1 MSSLVENQVQF
12 ARPVAAQR
20 AAQLL
25 GISMEHMSGAVFSPI
40 AGVLETL
47 PDKCYDNLDQLIV
60 GIYSIIISSI
70 LAIINNRTFSNAHTI
85 SSIHL
90 IDSPGF
96 QNPSSAGRIIGASL
110 ADLSHNYLQERL
122 QLLFFHDKLIAPQTR
137 YTQELVSVNA
147 ESVTEKNPITLIGLL
162 DKMPQGGR
170 FRKPTAKMRDED
182 RCGLFGLLDE
192 ESIYKKTSENVFL
205 DRVFSQFSGSEHC
218 ELIHRPADT
227 PSEFVINHLNGTNP
241 VIYSVN
247 DWFKHNRSNSSIATH
262 ILQMSNHSGVTKL
275 ISNTFGRDTSNSTIS
290 NTERNTQSM
299 RRMSSMRQSN
309 AGGTNKIS
317 TLMQVKFTVDSIVE
331 TLRRTEMHFVTCIL
345 PNHRAAVSNPDLVPD
360 LESIVNVPLLRS
372 QVPPNQMS
380 YYYFVQ

>member
-1 MSSLVENQVQF
+1 MENQVQF

-40 AGVLETL
+40 AGVLEVL
-47 PDKCYDNLDQLIV
+47 PERCYDNLDQLIV
-60 GIYSIIISSI
+60 GIYSIIISSV
-70 LAIINNRTFSNAHTI
+70 LAIINNRTYSKAHTI
-85 SSIHL
+85 NSIYL

-96 QNPSSAGRIIGASL
+96 QNPSSAGRVVGASL
-110 ADLSHNYLQERL
+110 SDLSHNYLQERL

-147 ESVTEKNPITLIGLL
+147 ESVSEKSPLPLISLL

-170 FRKPTAKMRDED
+170 FRKPMTKMRDED
-182 RCGLFGLLDE
+182 RCGLFSLLDE

-205 DRVFSQFSGSEHC
+205 DRVFSQFVGPEHAG
-218 ELIHRPADT
+218 LIQRLSDT
-227 PSEFVINHLNGTNP
+227 PTEFVINHLNGTNP

-247 DWFKHNRSNSSIATH
+247 EWFKHNRYNSSIATQ
-262 ILQMSNHSGVTKL
+262 IMQMSNHSGITKL
-275 ISNTFGRDTSNSTIS
+275 IANTFGRDASNLNSSIA

-317 TLMQVKFTVDSIVE
+317 TLMNVKFTVDSIIE
-331 TLRRTEMHFVTCIL
+331 TLRRTEIHFVTCIL
-345 PNHRAAVSNPDLVPD
+345 PKHRAAVSNPDLIPD

-372 QVPPNQMS
+372 QVTIN
-380 YYYFVQ
+380 